1 MRVLASMATRKFNDE
16 YPRKGMA
23 FAVGNVAKRPQT
35 WMLLGI
41 IRLDEIAQ
49 GELGF

>member
-1 MRVLASMATRKFNDE
+1 MATRKFNDE

-23 FAVGNVAKRPQT
+23 FAVGNVAARPQT

>member
-1 MRVLASMATRKFNDE
+1 MATRKFNDE

-23 FAVGNVAKRPQT
+23 FAVGTMAAYPKT